1 MNHGER
7 RRLFPQIDKR
17 LATGR
22 IARTLRRSHRIGD
35 LTPELVADRRSESVQ
50 LIARAL
56 EGLAPR

>member
-35 LTPELVADRRSESVQ
+35 LTLLPSWLRTGVRSRCS
-50 LIARAL
+50 
-56 EGLAPR
+56 